1 MQSTLH
7 KVHAMSRR
15 ILLKFGGN
23 ALSDKE
29 DMNRFA
35 QDVHTISESS
45 FTPVIVHG
53 GGPEISAEM
62 EKRGMKALKVAGL
75 RVTDLKALQVAE
87 EVLKLLNS
95 DIVQV
100 FQKAGCSIQGMSAEG
115 IIIATKKPP
124 VLSDGSEVDLG
135 YVGDVASVNSQK
147 LESVLLSGKIPVI
160 YPICTDSSGVKLN
173 VNADTVA
180 SGVAKAA
187 GASEMV
193 LVTDVPGILNDGKR
207 IPSLTLA
214 EVDKLIDSKVITGG
228 MLPKVEACRTALLN
242 GVDTV
247 YMLNGKEPHSLARR
261 LLDGEDCGTSI
272 TVE

>member
-1 MQSTLH
+1 MN
-7 KVHAMSRR
+7 RR

-23 ALSDKE
+23 ALSDKD

-35 QDVHTISESS
+35 QDVCTISNAG

-62 EKRGMKALKVAGL
+62 ERRGMKALKVAGL
-75 RVTDLKALQVAE
+75 RITDIDALHVAE
-87 EVLKLLNS
+87 EVLKSLNS
-95 DIVQV
+95 GIVQV
-100 FQKAGCSIQGMSAEG
+100 FQKAGCSVQGMSAEG
-115 IIIATKKPP
+115 IITASKKPP
-124 VLSDGSEVDLG
+124 VLSDGKEVDLG
-135 YVGDVASVNSQK
+135 YVGDVASVNPQSID
-147 LESVLLSGKIPVI
+147 SVLMSGNIPII
-160 YPICTDSSGVKLN
+160 YPICSDSNGLKLN

-214 EVDKLIDSKVITGG
+214 DVDNLIHSKVITGG
-228 MLPKVEACRTALLN
+228 MLPKVEACRAALLN
-242 GVDTV
+242 GANTV

-261 LLDGEDCGTSI
+261 LINGEDCGTSI
-272 TVE
+272 MVE

>member
-1 MQSTLH
+1 MN
-7 KVHAMSRR
+7 RR

-23 ALSDKE
+23 ALSDKD

-35 QDVHTISESS
+35 QDVCTISEAG

-75 RVTDLKALQVAE
+75 RVTDLEALQVAE

-95 DIVQV
+95 DIVEV
-100 FQKAGCSIQGMSAEG
+100 FQKAGCTTQGMSAEG
-115 IIIATKKPP
+115 IITASKKPP

-135 YVGDVASVNSQK
+135 YVGDIASVNRQNV
-147 LESVLLSGKIPVI
+147 ETILLSGKIPVI
-160 YPICTDSSGVKLN
+160 YPICSDSNGVKLN

-193 LVTDVPGILNDGKR
+193 LVTDVPGILNKGKR

-214 EVDKLIDSKVITGG
+214 EIDNLIDSKVITGG
-228 MLPKVEACRTALLN
+228 MLPKVEACREALLS
-242 GVDTV
+242 GVNTV
-247 YMLNGKEPHSLARR
+247 YMLNGKEPHSLAKRFIN
-261 LLDGEDCGTSI
+261 GEDCGTSI